1 MPRIYMLDEMKAFVL
16 LADTGS
22 VKRSAERLRLTQPA
36 VTRQIQ
42 RLEHLLR
49 TDLLDRRV
57 KPPALTA
64 SGLVVLN
71 RARAVLASIDD
82 LKQTV
87 AADADPS
94 GPFRMGVSHS
104 LADAGLAEMMCQL
117 RLRYPR
123 LELSLAS
130 GWTPELVD
138 QVEGG
143 RLDAAILVF
152 AGNDPDLSTPLGQVV
167 GKEEIVIIAPK
178 DLPLPQ
184 HPNLRQLSQFR
195 WVLMPDK
202 SCGARRTLQTLIER
216 DGGLF
221 RLAAEVYDIEL
232 QVSLIHK
239 GAGIGILPRGKIT
252 AEFKDKVK
260 IVRARDV
267 NLRMVVSILPSPFLS
282 NKGACV
288 EFLISQCAR
297 QYGS

>member
-1 MPRIYMLDEMKAFVL
+1 MLDEMKAFVL

-57 KPPALTA
+57 KPPTLTA
-64 SGLVVLN
+64 SGLMVLN

-94 GPFRMGVSHS
+94 GPFRLGVSHS
-104 LADAGLAEMMCQL
+104 IADTGLAEVVHRL
-117 RLRYPR
+117 RLRYPQ
-123 LELSLAS
+123 LELSLAT

-138 QVEGG
+138 QVEAGG
-143 RLDAAILVF
+143 LDAAVLVY
-152 AGNDPDLSTPLGQVV
+152 AGADPELPTPRGELLGN
-167 GKEEIVIIAPK
+167 EEITIVAPK
-178 DLPLPQ
+178 DLVLPR
-184 HPNLRQLSQFR
+184 HLKLPQLSQFR

-202 SCGARRTLQTLIER
+202 SCGARRSLQSLIER
-216 DGGLF
+216 DGGEF
-221 RLAAEVYDIEL
+221 HLAAEVHDIEL

-239 GAGIGILPRGKIT
+239 GAGLGILPYKKVIG
-252 AEFKDKVK
+252 EFKDKVK
-260 IVRARDV
+260 IVRVRDV
-267 NLRMVVSILPSPFLS
+267 NLRMAVSILHSPFVS
-282 NKGACV
+282 NKRACI
-288 EFLISQCAR
+288 EFLTAQYAS
-297 QYGS
+297 QYGP